1 MKPKGLTLIEMV
13 VTMVVVAILAGGT
26 ALFLVQ
32 GTNLWSKIAFQLDA
46 MGQGS
51 VAIDRMARELAQ
63 IKDDSS
69 VTTATATTFAFTSIA
84 NEAIQYQYTSS
95 DSTLRRNGQLLAGG
109 VSSCT
114 FQYWNV
120 KGQSLSAPLVIPPA
134 TKTDLWRVGV
144 TLTLVSGKES
154 VTLSTQVIP
163 RNFFRANK

>member
-1 MKPKGLTLIEMV
+1 MTRRGWTLIELV
-13 VTMVVVAILAGGT
+13 VVMVVVSILAGGT

-32 GTNLWSKIAFQLDA
+32 GTDLWSKVVFQLDA
-46 MGQGS
+46 MGQGN

-69 VTTATATTFAFTSIA
+69 VTTANATTFAFTSIA

-95 DSTLRRNGQLLAGG
+95 DSTLRRNGQLLAAG
-109 VSSCT
+109 VSACT

-120 KGQSLSAPLVIPPA
+120 QGQSLSAPTVIPPA

-144 TLTLVSGKES
+144 TLTLISGQET
-154 VTLSTQVIP
+154 VTLSTQVVP

>member
-13 VTMVVVAILAGGT
+13 VTMTVVAILAGGV

-32 GTNLWSKIAFQLDA
+32 GANLWSKVTFQLDA
-46 MGQGS
+46 MGQGN

-69 VTTATATTFAFTSIA
+69 VTTATATAFAFTSIA

-95 DSTLRRNGQLLAGG
+95 DSILRRNGQLLASG
-109 VSSCT
+109 VSACT
-114 FQYWNV
+114 WQYWNV
-120 KGQSLSAPLVIPPA
+120 KGQSLAAPLVIPPA

-154 VTLSTQVIP
+154 VTLSTQVLP

>member
-1 MKPKGLTLIEMV
+1 MELV
-13 VTMVVVAILAGGT
+13 VTMAVVAILAGGA

-32 GTNLWSKIAFQLDA
+32 GTNLWSRVTFQLDA

-51 VAIDRMARELAQ
+51 LAIDRMARELTQ
-63 IKDDSS
+63 IKDDAS
-69 VTTATATTFAFTSIA
+69 VTTANATTFAFTSVTNA
-84 NEAIQYQYTSS
+84 TIQYQYTAS
-95 DSTLRRNGQLLAGG
+95 DSTLRRNGQLLASG
-109 VSSCT
+109 VSACT

-120 KGQSLSAPLVIPPA
+120 KGQSLAAPLVIPPA